1 MQNKELK
8 QVLNSKTKLAEKAS
22 GVLSKLFRQI
32 MDEQKFNQ
40 TIWDRNMLRYLK
52 DPRNRIPQN
61 SRDMSSAR
69 GNLSKELLRPTM
81 TWGVFEKAI
90 RFLNPFRVRLKLEF
104 EWKTGIKTEYS
115 AVIYVNNKSD
125 PIEEESTIPVD
136 HPGVQFA
143 NLAQSIKN
151 IQAMANIKSPEE
163 VVLDNIQ
170 KTVAEIETL
179 AKE

>member
-1 MQNKELK
+1 
-8 QVLNSKTKLAEKAS
+8 
-22 GVLSKLFRQI
+22 

-90 RFLNPFRVRLKLEF
+90 RFLNPFRVRLRLEF
-104 EWKTGIKTEYS
+104 EWKSGIKTEYT
-115 AVIYVNNKSD
+115 AVIYVGDKSEPVD
-125 PIEEESTIPVD
+125 EETTIPVA
-136 HPGVQFA
+136 HHGVTMD
-143 NLAQSIKN
+143 NLAKTIKE
-151 IQAMANIKSPEE
+151 IQA
-163 VVLDNIQ
+163 
-170 KTVAEIETL
+170 L
-179 AKE
+179 AKEE

>member
-90 RFLNPFRVRLKLEF
+90 RFLNPFRVRLRLEF
-104 EWKTGIKTEYS
+104 EWKSGVKTEYT
-115 AVIYVNNKSD
+115 AVIYVGDKSEVA
-125 PIEEESTIPVD
+125 EEETTIPVS
-136 HPGVQFA
+136 HNGVTMD
-143 NLAQSIKN
+143 NLAKTIKE
-151 IQAMANIKSPEE
+151 IQA
-163 VVLDNIQ
+163 
-170 KTVAEIETL
+170 L
-179 AKE
+179 AKEE

>member
-1 MQNKELK
+1 
-8 QVLNSKTKLAEKAS
+8 
-22 GVLSKLFRQI
+22 

-90 RFLNPFRVRLKLEF
+90 RFLNPFRVRLRLEF
-104 EWKTGIKTEYS
+104 EWKSGVKTEYT
-115 AVIYVNNKSD
+115 AVIYVGDKSEVA
-125 PIEEESTIPVD
+125 EEETTIPVP
-136 HPGVQFA
+136 HNGVTMD
-143 NLAQSIKN
+143 NLAKTIKE
-151 IQAMANIKSPEE
+151 IQA
-163 VVLDNIQ
+163 
-170 KTVAEIETL
+170 L
-179 AKE
+179 AKEE